1 MSVSERSS
9 IVAKVVQTSITGAA
23 ILSLLVV
30 GITVLYTISTGKVRT
45 EYVKQS
51 EAADFYERKF
61 SDTEAALIKQHD
73 INKELKEEKAR
84 KQKTIDSIQ
93 VVTIM
98 QQERLKQLEK
108 QNRNLIDSLAK
119 RKYSKGSLSN

>member
-45 EYVKQS
+45 EYVRQS
-51 EAADFYERKF
+51 EAADFYERRF
-61 SDTEAALIKQHD
+61 TDTEAALTRQHEENAD
-73 INKELKEEKAR
+73 LKKKEER
-84 KQKTIDSIQ
+84 KQKTIDSIE
-93 VVTIM
+93 VVTSM
-98 QQERLKQLEK
+98 QQQRLIQLEK
-108 QNRNLIDSLAK
+108 QNRALIDSLAK

>member
-1 MSVSERSS
+1 MSVPERKE
-9 IVAKVVQTSITGAA
+9 IVTKIVQTVITGLA
-23 ILSLLVV
+23 ILALLV
-30 GITVLYTISTGKVRT
+30 IAIIVLYSSASGKIKT
-45 EYVKQS
+45 EYVKES
-51 EAADFYERKF
+51 EAAYFYERKF